1 MMVFFIFYFYFGKDK
16 PGRELV
22 KITNQVLKHAI
33 AACGPGKHFK
43 DIGKTIHN
51 LLRDIDYCVSSQFT
65 GHGIG
70 NMFHFKPFVLHHCML
85 SPQFEKYNLKKKK
98 LIIYSK

>member
-1 MMVFFIFYFYFGKDK
+1 MMVLFFFFFGKDK

-51 LLRDIDYCVSSQFT
+51 LLRDIDYSVSSQFT

-70 NMFHFKPFVLHHCML
+70 NMFHFKPLILHHCMCCVPSFFIL
-85 SPQFEKYNLKKKK
+85 IYNFNKKKK
-98 LIIYSK
+98 TD